1 MKFGLITL
9 LFTLSLSLKAQFP
22 GTFTQAIPVDFS
34 YDQVNRS
41 GNPLT
46 INYDESDELIYGL
59 NYQRKLFPVHRGYDT
74 IPGQHIVYALYTMDS
89 LIKTD
94 NSYTIPFYDAPGIM
108 LDSLEMVLG
117 HVNHSGG
124 NDTLIITLLKLD
136 AAHFPNDT
144 IELVD
149 TIVLSTPLSPG
160 NVLTNTVNYRWYPSY
175 WMNDQPFGIKLEFT
189 GSLQDT
195 LALMGGYGIW
205 PAPNACTNSSW
216 DKSRK
221 SFFYANSYVYWSD
234 FNLILPT
241 AAGGDLFYNC
251 DTIPTKDTADSESYI
266 QNWAITSYISAPE
279 IGLSDEDQFYLTIY
293 PNPASNIVYFKNVD
307 MIDRVMVYNA
317 AGELVLTGLGV
328 NKLEITGL
336 TNGIYIFALQHEN
349 RTFYKKLVVQ
359 R

>member
-1 MKFGLITL
+1 MSLRAQYPGS
-9 LFTLSLSLKAQFP
+9 FTS
-22 GTFTQAIPVDFS
+22 AIPVSFS

-46 INYDESDELIYGL
+46 INYDESDELIFGL

-74 IPGQHIVYALYTMDS
+74 LVGQHIVYALYTMDS

-94 NSYTIPFYDAPGIM
+94 NSYTIPFYDAPGLT
-108 LDSLEMVLG
+108 LDSVDIQLG
-117 HVNHSGG
+117 HVNNSGS

-136 AAHFPNDT
+136 ENNFPNDSVK
-144 IELVD
+144 IVD
-149 TIVLSTPLSPG
+149 TIVLSTSLSFG
-160 NVLTNTVNYRWYPSY
+160 GVLTNTVNYRWYPSY
-175 WMNDQPFGIKLEFT
+175 YMNDQPFGLKFEFI

-205 PAPNACTNSSW
+205 PAPNACSDSSW

-221 SFFYANSYVYWSD
+221 SFFYPNSYVYWSD

-251 DTIPTKDTADSESYI
+251 DTIPTKDTADSESYV
-266 QNWAITSYISAPE
+266 QNWAITSYVSAPE
-279 IGLSDEDQFYLTIY
+279 IGLSTANDLHLTIY
-293 PNPASNIVYFKNVD
+293 PNPTGNIVYFANVD
-307 MIDRVMVYNA
+307 KVDRVSVYNA
-317 AGELVLTGLGV
+317 SGALVLAAKAV
-328 NKLEITGL
+328 NKIEIAEL
-336 TNGIYIFALQHEN
+336 PNGIYIFALQHEN
-349 RTFYKKLVVQ
+349 RTTYKKLVVQ